1 MASKIKF
8 YKSQDF
14 EYYDD
19 ETCSESKD
27 SNNMDDIE
35 SSTDTEIESVVDNL
49 STYGKRLSSE
59 NGDISRRSQ
68 RTTTNNPQIARLPT
82 RRPNPK
88 ISNRNALLARENRRR
103 KKELMDKLEGDLESL
118 REQNKKFRK
127 MLKVKN
133 DNIQRLDREKAYL
146 KSIIANQTAIVGM
159 IRSFRSSKL
168 PMTSSLINY
177 TTKDSKSDTKLRHDS
192 DYCSST
198 SSARS
203 STSPNYQ
210 ENGTVITADPFLS
223 DTFNFE
229 NFISTDCFNLPA
241 DKTDLNDVEC
251 TSMDRWD
258 NNFTN
263 FDKNY
268 NFVEDISK
276 LKDNELLCTPQS
288 KTDHNYSETGQR
300 SADSGVCFHI
310 SNGRVSLEFCADC
323 HLNSENAW
331 MEEF

>member
-14 EYYDD
+14 DYSDD

-27 SNNMDDIE
+27 SNNMHDIE
-35 SSTDTEIESVVDNL
+35 SSTDTEMEYVVDNL

-59 NGDISRRSQ
+59 NGDLSRRSQ
-68 RTTTNNPQIARLPT
+68 RTTTNNKQIARLPT

-118 REQNKKFRK
+118 RAQNKKFRK
-127 MLKVKN
+127 MLKVKD

-146 KSIIANQTAIVGM
+146 RSIIANQTAIVGM

-177 TTKDSKSDTKLRHDS
+177 TTKDSISDTKLRHDS

-198 SSARS
+198 SSAGS

-210 ENGTVITADPFLS
+210 ENGTVINADPLLS
-223 DTFNFE
+223 DSFNLE

-288 KTDHNYSETGQR
+288 KTDHDYSETGR
-300 SADSGVCFHI
+300 SADSGVCFHV